1 METPVIQ
8 TLGSV
13 PLVSILRRSNCNGD
27 TWLCPFGV
35 CIRESC
41 TVMQTR
47 L

>member
-13 PLVSILRRSNCNGD
+13 PLVFILRRLDCNRD

-35 CIRESC
+35 HFKE
-41 TVMQTR
+41 VE